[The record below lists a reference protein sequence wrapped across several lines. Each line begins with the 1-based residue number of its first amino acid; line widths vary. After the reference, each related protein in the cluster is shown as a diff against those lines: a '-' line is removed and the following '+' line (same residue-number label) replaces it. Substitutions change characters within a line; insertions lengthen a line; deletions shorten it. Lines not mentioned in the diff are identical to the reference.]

1 MALSEQ
7 IFTESFYNSQT
18 EFNENPRVGLVAVTT
33 SQTDRYVIVHIRHSS
48 FTSYETPKNSV
59 RTEQSNT
66 YSLHYMNQMGMA
78 IKGSDPC
85 LF

>member
-1 MALSEQ
+1 MALSQ
-7 IFTESFYNSQT
+7 PIFVKSFYNSHA
-18 EFNENPRVGLVAVTT
+18 EFYENPRDGLVAITT

-59 RTEQSNT
+59 RTGQSNT
-66 YSLHYMNQMGMA
+66 CSLHYLYQMGKA
-78 IKGSDPC
+78 IKRSDPC